1 MEQTVLSANDALGH
15 WDVHGL
21 SASDPYPRPQISVC
35 TVPKEVD
42 MSSLPM
48 LVTAP
53 HMSVRV

>member
-21 SASDPYPRPQISVC
+21 SATDPYPRPQISVC

-42 MSSLPM
+42 MSSL
-48 LVTAP
+48 VTAL